1 MSRKGENA
9 FCNLVADG
17 IRTLGEADV
26 TILNAGSVRDDIL
39 AGNITYQDVL
49 NVMPFSNDI
58 YTKEITGQAILDAL
72 EFGVR
77 TLPDS
82 TSRFPQVSGITY
94 KIDISIDSSVVVDS
108 DEIFIKVAGKRRVYD
123 VLVNGEKLDLL
134 KTYSIAGSSFI
145 LEGGDGYSM
154 FAPFEI
160 TKTSIGVDNEV
171 LLKYIT
177 ENLKGVIPLQYKT
190 VEGRIVQTQ
199 GRTYDS
205 GSSTD
210 NNSVEYLKKFGNILS
225 ILLTLILF

>member
-1 MSRKGENA
+1 MRILAG
-9 FCNLVADG
+9 
-17 IRTLGEADV
+17 ADV
-26 TILNAGSVRDDIL
+26 TILNAGSVREDINE
-39 AGNITYQDVL
+39 GDITYQEVI
-49 NVMPFSNDI
+49 NTMPFSNDV
-58 YTKEITGQAILDAL
+58 YVKEITGQAILDAL

-94 KIDISIDSSVVVDS
+94 KIDMSIDSSVVVDS
-108 DEIFIKVAGKRRVYD
+108 DEIFIKVAGKRRVYG
-123 VLVNGEKLDLL
+123 VKINGEDLDLL

-210 NNSVEYLKKFGNILS
+210 NNSVKYLKKFGNILS